1 MHVLRHSAAMRLLRA
16 GIETSVIALWLGHEQ
31 VVTTHGYIE
40 ADLSIKNEILTRLQP
55 TPWLKTPKRSFSN
68 IMAFLEA
75 L

>member
-1 MHVLRHSAAMRLLRA
+1 MHLLLS
-16 GIETSVIALWLGHEQ
+16 GVPLEIIALWLGHEQ